1 MNPADS
7 DTAKTAII
15 AALYTWIKQR
25 PRLDYGN
32 YASSYRDKEG
42 RAAYFAESRAI
53 AQNLRHARALLRA
66 VDNKPGITAADLA
79 ESFRRAFSGRLTWDG
94 ARLDYC
100 TGQYWPT
107 EYRAAACAVL
117 ASALWR
123 YWAADYP
130 APTGD
135 QIRAVARRAFEPAV
149 AKKWFN

>member
-1 MNPADS
+1 MNPADN
-7 DTAKTAII
+7 DTAKQKII
-15 AALYTWIKQR
+15 AALESWIKQR

-32 YASSYRDKEG
+32 YASSYNDTAG

-66 VDNKPGITAADLA
+66 VDNKTGITAEHLA
-79 ESFRRAFSGRLTWDG
+79 AAFPRAFSGRLTWDG
-94 ARLDYC
+94 AKLHYC

-135 QIRAVARRAFEPAV
+135 QIRAVARRAFEPAI